1 MKEEEQIV
9 QDYLISEGFNSIEF
23 EPDGNIPPDFSI
35 NNNIAIEVRR
45 LNENYFDENKRIGNY
60 EEFYRLRYFI
70 DHFLQDYKNEELR
83 ASYMLMIGY
92 ERPLPNFA
100 ELKRDLKINLDNFIM
115 NPMPNVKIKITPTF
129 TITLYPIKTR
139 TKHKIH
145 LSSSHDDNG
154 GGAVTQIYISNINY
168 CLKEK
173 TDKILKYKSNYS
185 QWWLILVDSM
195 FYRVLD
201 DALKHVPENIIL
213 PDEWDKLVIIN
224 PDNKKATLVLSK

>member
-9 QDYLISEGFNSIEF
+9 RDFLISEGFNSIKF

-45 LNENYFDENKRIGNY
+45 LNENYFNENDRIGNY
-60 EEFYRLRYFI
+60 EEFYRLWDFI
-70 DHFLQDYKNEELR
+70 NHFLQDYKNEKLG

-100 ELKRDLKINLDNFIM
+100 DLKRDLKINLDNFLK
-115 NPMPNVKIKITPTF
+115 NPLPNVKIKITPTF

-139 TKHKIH
+139 TKHAIH

-154 GGAVTQIYISNINY
+154 GGAVFDPLLHYQ
-168 CLKEK
+168 
-173 TDKILKYKSNYS
+173 
-185 QWWLILVDSM
+185 
-195 FYRVLD
+195 
-201 DALKHVPENIIL
+201 
-213 PDEWDKLVIIN
+213 
-224 PDNKKATLVLSK
+224 